1 MALAGVAIAALGTH
15 VVCFDLDVGGIPWQ
29 TCRSGRTARYI
40 LGRSQLLCLFCDN
53 ALSQYYGVC
62 LVVGIPNAKVCPC
75 DSIFSLLYAPSPR
88 MWIFTYMW
96 SRVLEPCMRAKR
108 GKGRIYYFFES
119 FRQRDLQSSGC
130 FQLHTSP
137 VGLRCRGIMCCG
149 WIKLNSSFKT
159 AMRWG
164 AVYETGG
171 LSDRRSKS

>member
-1 MALAGVAIAALGTH
+1 M
-15 VVCFDLDVGGIPWQ
+15 VCFDLDVGGIPWQ

-108 GKGRIYYFFES
+108 GKGRIYYFFLSLFVSEI
-119 FRQRDLQSSGC
+119 FNRAGASSC
-130 FQLHTSP
+130 ILHR
-137 VGLRCRGIMCCG
+137 LDCG
-149 WIKLNSSFKT
+149 VEVSC
-159 AMRWG
+159 
-164 AVYETGG
+164 AVAG
-171 LSDRRSKS
+171 LSLTHPSKRRCVGALSMKLVV